1 MSPRDTD
8 GLLTDVFIDIL
19 LLNWAVTP
27 LLSDELATV
36 FIVVV
41 VLVGA
46 LFFMRRV
53 EAAAGR
59 FARWWCARVPRLFA
73 LNSFYVALISVTGL
87 VANVVF
93 GGVYQVVFWGLVAAV
108 CVAAVFKRLRR
119 PGGTRGGAAARGA

>member
-59 FARWWCARVPRLFA
+59 FA
-73 LNSFYVALISVTGL
+73 G
-87 VANVVF
+87 
-93 GGVYQVVFWGLVAAV
+93 
-108 CVAAVFKRLRR
+108 
-119 PGGTRGGAAARGA
+119 GGARACRACLRSIRFMSR